1 MTYNE
6 ACWLLERYEDSKMDP
21 TLTDDML
28 YRARLT
34 KGLHESEIK
43 EPKD

>member
-6 ACWLLERYEDSKMDP
+6 ACWLLERYEDSAIDP
-21 TLTDDML
+21 VPTDDMI

-34 KGLHESEIK
+34 KGLYESEIK
-43 EPKD
+43 DPKD